1 MKKVILIGTIDSS
14 NELKMS
20 QKNLEI
26 LEYTIDD
33 IKVKSFGKLAVK
45 AKDLKG
51 LVVADGSIQVRPYT
65 NQEGKT
71 YNIQEILISSIEALE
86 VKEADAKEV
95 DNFDIKPEDFS
106 SGKSSIPAAKE
117 IEIDPDEL
125 PFY

>member
-1 MKKVILIGTIDSS
+1 MKKVILIGTIDNS

-86 VKEADAKEV
+86 VKETDAKEV

-117 IEIDPDEL
+117 IEIDPEEL